1 MVMCILS
8 KILGN
13 QIKKS
18 IREDKEIKK
27 IVNETDEESEKI
39 RKSVDEL
46 INMGLEVPDFMKEHS
61 TSYKHKI

>member
-1 MVMCILS
+1 MCILS

-46 INMGLEVPDFMKEHS
+46 INMGLEVPDFMKEQM
-61 TSYKHKI
+61 